1 MILHGDVQHEF
12 SPGKLSS
19 IKRWVRLH
27 KCLTD
32 DLTTFLKANPRLP
45 SYYVLDNS
53 YLTGN
58 DTKQRLS
65 DPYGATALELLVAE
79 LAAGKSYNAAKF
91 QADICRPVKKVE
103 AQLWI
108 T

>member
-1 MILHGDVQHEF
+1 MRF

-27 KCLTD
+27 KCLTYG
-32 DLTTFLKANPRLP
+32 LTAFIKANPRLP
-45 SYYVLDNS
+45 SYYVLDNT
-53 YLTGN
+53 YITGT

-79 LAAGKSYNAAKF
+79 LAAGKPCNAAKF
-91 QADICRPVKKVE
+91 QHEIAHMLCLPYVGVIGLQKV
-103 AQLWI
+103 
-108 T
+108 